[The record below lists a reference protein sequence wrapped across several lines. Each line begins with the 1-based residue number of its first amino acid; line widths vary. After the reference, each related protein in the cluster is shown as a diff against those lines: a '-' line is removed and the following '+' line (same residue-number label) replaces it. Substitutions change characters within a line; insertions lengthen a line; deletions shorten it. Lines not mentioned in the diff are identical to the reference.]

1 MNAQQITF
9 CMAGLLAGLIC
20 VAIASTGSPE
30 TRIISLT
37 WFVGPFF
44 FVAVL
49 AGSIITGAWRYFQP
63 GLLRYLTGLVLCT
76 ITYALALIAFFA
88 VFGFSPD
95 WLGFQPSASIALFGV
110 DVALGL
116 IAAAVVGAVGIS
128 LFAALLTGTWSNH
141 LLQRLML
148 AGLLA
153 VSATFIANFPFQRNW
168 SFFGVLLPVGN
179 ALFCYFVGS
188 HIWYHDK
195 SRRHA

>member
-1 MNAQQITF
+1 
-9 CMAGLLAGLIC
+9 
-20 VAIASTGSPE
+20 
-30 TRIISLT
+30 
-37 WFVGPFF
+37 
-44 FVAVL
+44 
-49 AGSIITGAWRYFQP
+49 
-63 GLLRYLTGLVLCT
+63 
-76 ITYALALIAFFA
+76 
-88 VFGFSPD
+88 
-95 WLGFQPSASIALFGV
+95 
-110 DVALGL
+110 
-116 IAAAVVGAVGIS
+116 VVGAVGIS